1 MKRKVLFTL
10 MLAIVSSVWM
20 MSEATCLTQAPNEL
34 YWSYITVSG
43 TIQWLDSPCE
53 EGEECPP
60 CVTPAIVTSDK
71 TYYLSSSNQE
81 VRDFLDRI
89 ELAPIPAI
97 YLLPLQARAS
107 GTPYTQGSFDF
118 LVVSNIDDLYVQYF
132 SDQLTRLPSL
142 CDEWNV
148 VHISNYGDAFTVTQ
162 KLTTDTIIN
171 EHVYVKSD
179 YAHKYRG
186 AFREGENRDIY
197 CVPATSNEEYL
208 VYAWNAQVGDTL
220 YNLLVGGGIMY
231 AYQFSERAVVR
242 EIKETVPR
250 TFVVDYE
257 YIYNRRID
265 SADTTWWEYQW
276 IEGVGMTCG
285 PSGDLCPFDI
295 CRGVIKSEILCA
307 YKNGAHIFT
316 SDLGEQYG
324 CVYNYDPYSTPV
336 DTIPLYA
343 GDDPGSSTVD
353 PVDPNQVVVTLKGD
367 ELSIHENMGVD
378 ITYTLQHNSPAQA
391 PSQRRAPQS
400 DTFRDEVTIQIT
412 ASGEYLLQLTNPS
425 WDYTIF
431 GRFYYSPQGIW
442 NVVLTE
448 QAQKVVVDGVI
459 YIVRDCKMFNVQGA
473 QVR

>member
-10 MLAIVSSVWM
+10 MLAIVSGVWM
-20 MSEATCLTQAPNEL
+20 TNKA
-34 YWSYITVSG
+34 
-43 TIQWLDSPCE
+43 
-53 EGEECPP
+53 
-60 CVTPAIVTSDK
+60 
-71 TYYLSSSNQE
+71 
-81 VRDFLDRI
+81 
-89 ELAPIPAI
+89 
-97 YLLPLQARAS
+97 
-107 GTPYTQGSFDF
+107 
-118 LVVSNIDDLYVQYF
+118 DDM
-132 SDQLTRLPSL
+132 RLNSL

-148 VHISNYGDAFTVTQ
+148 LHEPFSMPVETYTIRYYLSQ
-162 KLTTDTIIN
+162 DTIIN
-171 EHVYVKSD
+171 GQR
-179 YAHKYRG
+179 YAQLATDTYRPYKG
-186 AFREGENRDIY
+186 AMREGNNRDIY
-197 CVPATSNEEYL
+197 YIPPRSTQEYL
-208 VYAWNAQVGDTL
+208 LYAFNVQVGDQLTNL
-220 YNLLVGGGIMY
+220 YLGEYGEESGY
-231 AYQFSERAVVR
+231 HGVV
-242 EIKETVPR
+242 ESISDDSPR
-250 TFVVDYE
+250 VFTIRVSLPDPEAGMDSVDSFPV
-257 YIYNRRID
+257 R
-265 SADTTWWEYQW
+265 W
-276 IEGVGMTCG
+276 IEGVGSPETPYGMAAV
-285 PSGDLCPFDI
+285 PSMSVAADV
-295 CRGVIKSEILCA
+295 GVYTLLCA

-324 CVYNYDPYSTPV
+324 CVYNYDPYSTHV

-391 PSQRRAPQS
+391 PSQSRAPQS
-400 DTFRDEVTIQIT
+400 DTYRDEVTIQIT

-459 YIVRDCKMFNVQGA
+459 YIVRDNKMYNLQGA

>member
-1 MKRKVLFTL
+1 MTRKVLFTL
-10 MLAIVSSVWM
+10 MLAIVSGVWM
-20 MSEATCLTQAPNEL
+20 TNKASKWCMPSVRTETEPWIVVN
-34 YWSYITVSG
+34 G
-43 TIQWLDSPCE
+43 TFQEEGFPCE
-53 EGEECPP
+53 QDEECPP
-60 CVTPAIVTSDK
+60 CLTIVLVTSDK
-71 TYYLSSSNQE
+71 TYYLVTDDGQLIE
-81 VRDFLDRI
+81 YLDTIQLGTKATVSGIPFAHGSYDYIQVSHI
-89 ELAPIPAI
+89 E
-97 YLLPLQARAS
+97 
-107 GTPYTQGSFDF
+107 T
-118 LVVSNIDDLYVQYF
+118 N
-132 SDQLTRLPSL
+132 LTSQLPSL

-148 VHISNYGDAFTVTQ
+148 VHISNYGDATRYFTVTQ

-231 AYQFSERAVVR
+231 AFQFSERAVVR

-307 YKNGAHIFT
+307 YKNGEQIYT

-448 QAQKVVVDGVI
+448 QAQKVVVDGVM
-459 YIVRDCKMFNVQGA
+459 YIVRDGKMFNIQGA